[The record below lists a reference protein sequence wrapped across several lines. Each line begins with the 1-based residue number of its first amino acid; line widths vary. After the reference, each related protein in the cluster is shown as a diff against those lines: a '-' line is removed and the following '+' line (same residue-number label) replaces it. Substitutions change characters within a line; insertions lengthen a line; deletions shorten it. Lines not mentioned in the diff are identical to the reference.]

1 MANKKDKDK
10 AREPKGTI
18 QEERLALRYP
28 ALKNVPPHERRPIVR
43 AALLSPAIL
52 LFLFAVALIILP
64 RYLEFAFTYLNIEQE
79 QNMLFQLGKAGLVML
94 LPVCTLVPL
103 LTRFLMPRGIL
114 KAMRKR
120 GYGPDGK

>member
-1 MANKKDKDK
+1 M
-10 AREPKGTI
+10 

-28 ALKNVPPHERRPIVR
+28 VLKSVPPGERRAIVR
-43 AALLSPAIL
+43 AAFASPAIL
-52 LFLFAVALIILP
+52 LFLFAAALVILP
-64 RYLEFAFTYLNIEQE
+64 RYLEFAFTWLDIERE

-103 LTRFLMPRGIL
+103 LTKFLMPRGIR

-120 GYGPDGK
+120 GYDPDGQ